1 MQLHYFNNII
11 IVYNFIFFKFREK
24 TLYKY
29 IKVMYNLIKNI
40 NGGEFYEQ
48 KNKKIKFR
56 IKRKRV

>member
-11 IVYNFIFFKFREK
+11 IVYNFIFFKLREK